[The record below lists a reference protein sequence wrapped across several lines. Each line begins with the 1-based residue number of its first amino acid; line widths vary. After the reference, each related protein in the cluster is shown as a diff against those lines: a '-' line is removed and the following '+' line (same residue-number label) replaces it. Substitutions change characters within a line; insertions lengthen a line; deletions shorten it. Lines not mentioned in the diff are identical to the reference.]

1 MKTINVMREKKQWSS
16 NRNFKYNPSSVIKAL
31 DKPVLCNLIL
41 GVLSK
46 VWRKEKRK
54 KDTLDPS

>member
-1 MKTINVMREKKQWSS
+1 MRKKNQWSS
-16 NRNFKYNPSSVIKAL
+16 NRNFKYNPSSAIKAL
-31 DKPVLCNLIL
+31 DKSVIRNLIL

-46 VWRKEKRK
+46 EWRKEKRK